1 VALPVADRVPA
12 VGTRRDLAAVLVVP
26 VKVVM
31 PAVPAVAS
39 VPAAVLVAVLA
50 VVLVAPEVPVQ
61 VDAPVGNVDH
71 RAEQGVGVVVVTKT
85 SCNRSS

>member
-1 VALPVADRVPA
+1 

-31 PAVPAVAS
+31 PEVPAVAS
-39 VPAAVLVAVLA
+39 VLVAVLVADPAAVLVAPA
-50 VVLVAPEVPVQ
+50 VPVL

-71 RAEQGVGVVVVTKT
+71 RAEQGVVVVVVTKT